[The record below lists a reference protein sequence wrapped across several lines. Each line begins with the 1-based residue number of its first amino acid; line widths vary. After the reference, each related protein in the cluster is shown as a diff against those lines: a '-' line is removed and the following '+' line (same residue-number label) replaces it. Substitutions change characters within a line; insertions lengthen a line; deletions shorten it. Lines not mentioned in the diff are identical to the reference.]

1 MINFKT
7 HTTGRYFK
15 RAAIVGIS
23 VFLAFGTLTDPSS
36 SKSRLWHSLL
46 FLLPFLRPGAK
57 EACVP
62 MPDGSAKVMPDGSA
76 KVRAHA
82 GRISS
87 GACPCRT
94 DQRSRVF
101 VRFCRTDLPTCI
113 MQHLRA
119 PYTTCT
125 HPTVPCPLFCVHSP
139 TSGRRYFILP
149 QTLHLSSF
157 FL

>member
-82 GRISS
+82 GRISEAVFLFVSAGRICRHALCNIS
-87 GACPCRT
+87 G
-94 DQRSRVF
+94 
-101 VRFCRTDLPTCI
+101 
-113 MQHLRA
+113 
-119 PYTTCT
+119 
-125 HPTVPCPLFCVHSP
+125 HPTLPVHILLFRVHCFVSTVQRLGVD
-139 TSGRRYFILP
+139 TSYCRRHYTSLHSFYKI
-149 QTLHLSSF
+149 QT
-157 FL
+157 